1 MRKTAIYLTA
11 ALLAAPASAQ
21 ETQAAQRPIT
31 DEEVS
36 AMDVA
41 ATPVDDLNLR
51 KGKIPP
57 QLIAAQDKPYDLARL
72 GDCPKLAAAIG
83 ELDAILGT
91 DVDMPATRRGG
102 PSAGRLAQ
110 WAVGSFIPFR
120 GAIREISGANA
131 QKRQVDAAIR
141 AGMARRAFL
150 KGVGEARGCRYPARS
165 ATPEAIAARAEEL
178 RLADERAGKRR
189 KGKAERGPATAQAPR
204 ITIDPRTTL
213 AADDAVTP

>member
-11 ALLAAPASAQ
+11 ALLAAPADAQ
-21 ETQAAQRPIT
+21 EAQRPVT
-31 DEEVS
+31 DEEVT
-36 AMDVA
+36 AVDVA

-57 QLIAAQDKPYDLARL
+57 QLVAAQDKPYDLAAL

-83 ELDAILGT
+83 ELDAILGE
-91 DVDMPATRRGG
+91 DIDLPATPRGG

-131 QKRQVDAAIR
+131 RKRALDTAIR

-165 ATPEAIAARAEEL
+165 ATPEVVAARTEEL
-178 RLADERAGKRR
+178 RLAEERTGKRR
-189 KGKAERGPATAQAPR
+189 KAERASATAPTTAQAPR
-204 ITIDPRTTL
+204 IAIDPRATL
-213 AADDAVTP
+213 AADEAVTP

>member
-11 ALLAAPASAQ
+11 ALLAAPADAQ
-21 ETQAAQRPIT
+21 EAQRPIT
-31 DEEVS
+31 DEEVT
-36 AMDVA
+36 AVDVA

-57 QLIAAQDKPYDLARL
+57 QLVAAQDKPYDLVRL

-83 ELDAILGT
+83 ELDAILGA
-91 DVDMPATRRGG
+91 DIDLPAPSRGG

-131 QKRQVDAAIR
+131 RKRAVDAAIR
-141 AGMARRAFL
+141 AGIARRAFL

-165 ATPEAIAARAEEL
+165 ATPEAIAARTEEL
-178 RLADERAGKRR
+178 RLAEERPARRR
-189 KGKAERGPATAQAPR
+189 KAAPARPSAPVTAQAPR
-204 ITIDPRTTL
+204 IVIDPRLTL
-213 AADDAVTP
+213 AADEAVTP